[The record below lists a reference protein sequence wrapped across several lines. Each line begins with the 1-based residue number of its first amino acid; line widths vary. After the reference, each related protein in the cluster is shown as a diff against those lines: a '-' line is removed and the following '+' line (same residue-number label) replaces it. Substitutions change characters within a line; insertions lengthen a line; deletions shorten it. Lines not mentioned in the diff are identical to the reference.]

1 MLDSSIVATSLYTIG
16 QEFKETQSIN
26 WVALAYSL
34 AYLSCAV
41 LFARISDVIGRKW
54 AFLAS
59 YVIFIAFSLGCGFAQ
74 SLQQLIACRALQGI
88 GGSGL
93 YSTTM
98 IVFPELT
105 PDHQKK
111 HIASVVGL
119 VIAVS
124 GVLGPVLGGILTD
137 YASWRWVF
145 WINGPIG
152 LVSIVIFWLTW
163 PKEKYLPHLE
173 RRAWKEVDFLGSFLL
188 IAASVLIVFPFQSA
202 GENGDTWSQAIFI
215 APLILGIFCICA
227 LFAWEYYIDT
237 RWQGK
242 LAAAI
247 PLVLLRNHVYSFA
260 TLATICMG
268 FPYMMSVY
276 AFPIYFQVV
285 NGKSPLQAG
294 LMLLPMLGGTAIGT
308 TIGGAVNGKNNRM
321 FETFVAACILM
332 IIGCAS
338 ETTASGTFGTDPK
351 ILGLL
356 TFIGFGFGMSASAST
371 MLANIESPVREHAS
385 AQGIIAQVRILGGS
399 IGIAASSAILGVK
412 KRTQLPGIVSP
423 QQLANLAAVGPTLS
437 PDQLGAI
444 RRVYTD
450 ALRVD
455 MIVCCGVLAL
465 GIVFSLGVYRRNR
478 LSPMEQSRKR
488 IIEERERKR
497 RLAEVKADANVL
509 VGQI

>member
-1 MLDSSIVATSLYTIG
+1 
-16 QEFKETQSIN
+16 
-26 WVALAYSL
+26 
-34 AYLSCAV
+34 
-41 LFARISDVIGRKW
+41 
-54 AFLAS
+54 
-59 YVIFIAFSLGCGFAQ
+59 
-74 SLQQLIACRALQGI
+74 
-88 GGSGL
+88 
-93 YSTTM
+93 
-98 IVFPELT
+98 
-105 PDHQKK
+105 
-111 HIASVVGL
+111 
-119 VIAVS
+119 
-124 GVLGPVLGGILTD
+124 
-137 YASWRWVF
+137 
-145 WINGPIG
+145 
-152 LVSIVIFWLTW
+152 
-163 PKEKYLPHLE
+163 
-173 RRAWKEVDFLGSFLL
+173 
-188 IAASVLIVFPFQSA
+188 VFPFQSA

-308 TIGGAVNGKNNRM
+308 TIAGAVNGRNNRM
-321 FETFVAACILM
+321 FETFVVACILM

-371 MLANIESPVREHAS
+371 MLANIESPVREHGAFPHTSYQFGEDADNETAS

-465 GIVFSLGVYRRNR
+465 GVVFSLGVYRRNR

-488 IIEERERKR
+488 ITEERERKR
-497 RLAEVKADANVL
+497 RLAEVKADAGIL
-509 VGQI
+509 VGHV